1 METKKIL
8 YISGS
13 LGLGHISRDIAIAD
27 QLRKLLPEVDIE
39 WLAAEPAITV
49 LLNAGEKL
57 VPGAEKY
64 ANENLSAEKAAK
76 GSSLNILSYL
86 LKSRREWKNNIVF
99 FLKLVSSKK
108 YDLVIGDETYE
119 INIALREHAEIKNFP
134 FVLILDF
141 VGLDAMT
148 RNPLE
153 QLGVYYW
160 NRVWS
165 HDYRLHQK
173 PPYDLA
179 IFVGE
184 PEDIP
189 DKTFGFGL
197 PNRRE
202 YAKSLYTFVGYV
214 FPFVPEEFS
223 DKLKLKKELGYG
235 PGPLLICSIGGT
247 AIGKELLE
255 FCGKACDIAKNKI
268 PDFKAVFVTGP
279 RLAAES
285 VNLPTGFEVKGFVP
299 RLYQHFAACD
309 IAVIQGGATSSF
321 ELAALQT
328 PFIYFPLKGHCEQA
342 NVSRILTKR
351 GVGVKMNLST
361 STPEMLAEKIVS
373 SLGSKTTYPAIPAD
387 GARKAAEAIIKL
399 FTNDVPNSLK

>member
-13 LGLGHISRDIAIAD
+13 LGLGHITRDLAIAA
-27 QLRKLLPEVDIE
+27 QLRQLIPGVEIE
-39 WLAAEPAITV
+39 WLAASPATDV
-49 LLNAGEKL
+49 LSDAGEKL
-57 VPGAEKY
+57 VSGAEKY

-86 LKSRREWKNNIVF
+86 LKSRREWKKNIDF
-99 FLKLVSSKK
+99 FLNLISSKK

-119 INIALREHAEIKNFP
+119 INLALREHPEMKNFP

-148 RNPLE
+148 LNPLE

-165 HDYRLHQK
+165 RDYRLHKK

-184 PEDIP
+184 PEDVP
-189 DKTFGFGL
+189 DKSFGFGL

-202 YAKSLYTFVGYV
+202 YARALYTFVGYI
-214 FPFVPEEFS
+214 FPFSPAGFS
-223 DKLKLKKELGYG
+223 NKLKVKKDLGYG
-235 PGPLLICSIGGT
+235 PEPLLICSIGGT
-247 AIGKELLE
+247 AIGKELME
-255 FCGKACDIAKNKI
+255 FCGKATKIVKNKI
-268 PDFKAVFVTGP
+268 PDIHAVFVAGP
-279 RLAAES
+279 RLAAEN
-285 VNLPTGFEVKGFVP
+285 VNLPDGIEVKGFVP

-309 IAVIQGGATSSF
+309 IAVIQGGATSAF
-321 ELAALQT
+321 ELAALHT
-328 PFIYFPLKGHCEQA
+328 PFIYFPLEGHCEQA

-351 GVGVKMNLST
+351 GIGIKMNLST
-361 STPEMLAEKIVS
+361 STPEMLAEKIIS
-373 SLGSKTTYPAIPAD
+373 MFDTNFAFPDIPVD
-387 GARKAAEAIIKL
+387 GARKAAEAITKL
-399 FTNDVPNSLK
+399 ITV